1 MPRVF
6 PIHIS
11 AEFQVVSMSEQN
23 KNYSDGTAD
32 AIATVAIIAI
42 IVTAAVYWLSHMQ

>member
-1 MPRVF
+1 
-6 PIHIS
+6 
-11 AEFQVVSMSEQN
+11 MSEQN